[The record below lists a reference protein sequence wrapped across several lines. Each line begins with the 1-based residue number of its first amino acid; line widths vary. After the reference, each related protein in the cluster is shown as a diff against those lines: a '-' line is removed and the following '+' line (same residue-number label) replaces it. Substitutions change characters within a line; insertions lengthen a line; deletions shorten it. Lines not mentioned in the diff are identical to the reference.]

1 MPNYTRSKQ
10 VLTACIKII
19 FFCIILLGI
28 YSFMLPDKTLKLFIH
43 ATFEDSVKLQSGD
56 TNYIKG
62 PICIK
67 LRIDTIDMANLIKDK
82 SEKMAPQ
89 PNNWYIYKGKYMLIH
104 PKDQLFELNEYY
116 MLRNFEIIEFDMFKI
131 GSWDQSSTSTSNCF
145 TDKQKKVIK
154 DCWKA
159 LRNQSKEDKNDFL
172 ICRMKVYN
180 KSAQRQLDFSGIT
193 FSINKH

>member
-1 MPNYTRSKQ
+1 
-10 VLTACIKII
+10 
-19 FFCIILLGI
+19 
-28 YSFMLPDKTLKLFIH
+28 MLPDKTLKLFIH